1 MKTKAQVMIDIPA
14 VVKRARAHG
23 IEIAISD
30 SPITVVEKLLN
41 GMDEMAKQ
49 EVNGKDEIIW

>member
-1 MKTKAQVMIDIPA
+1 MIDIPV

-23 IEIAISD
+23 IEINIVD

-41 GMDEMAKQ
+41 GLDELAKQ
-49 EVNGKDEIIW
+49 EVNRKEQILW